1 MARSRR
7 NVKYKKKRKL
17 RPEYKIILVGSLL
30 LFVLMAYFVS
40 SLILKEADRT
50 YSDPIARINSTD
62 ELNDKTKEALTLFL
76 RITKDKGLDV
86 MVTETYR
93 TQERQDYLYSQ
104 GRTTKGP
111 VVTWTRNSMHN
122 KRNAF
127 DIAKN
132 LAGHEYDDID
142 FFKQCAEIAKSIG
155 LEAGFYWENGQQ
167 DMPHFQMATFG
178 KVTYPEGY
186 QKNENAN

>member
-1 MARSRR
+1 MAQSRATL
-7 NVKYKKKRKL
+7 KYKKKRKL
-17 RPEYKIILVGSLL
+17 KPEYKIILVGSLL
-30 LFVLMAYFVS
+30 LLIFMVYFVS
-40 SLILKEADRT
+40 SLILKEEDRS
-50 YSDPIARINSTD
+50 YSDPTARINSAD

-76 RITKDKGLDV
+76 RIAKDQGLDV

-104 GRTTKGP
+104 GRTAEGS
-111 VVTWTRNSMHN
+111 VVTWTRNSMHS

-132 LAGHEYDDID
+132 LAGHEYDDVD
-142 FFKQCAEIAKSIG
+142 FFRQCAEIGESIG

-167 DMPHFQMATFG
+167 DMPHFQMSTFG